1 MISIIYTK
9 LFNSSDELTHWS
21 PGWFWSCHDNIYL
34 NPPIRLYNS
43 IMNPQPQPPP
53 QGGEGVGVG
62 VGVGVGQG
70 IGSQVSKIYHL
81 YSVGD
86 DWFPLRSPWKSH
98 NPPKLFPP
106 PPQAKNEWSSFPKF
120 ETVLFEKVLMGNTD
134 YKTAVGR
141 ILNPAI
147 IARFVKINVKSYSG
161 YPSLRVE
168 LFGCSDGMWLVMSN
182 FW

>member
-34 NPPIRLYNS
+34 NPPLRLYNS
-43 IMNPQPQPPP
+43 IMNHQPPP
-53 QGGEGVGVG
+53 QGGGGVGVG
-62 VGVGVGQG
+62 RELTFKFPKFT
-70 IGSQVSKIYHL
+70 I
-81 YSVGD
+81 
-86 DWFPLRSPWKSH
+86 FPLRSPWKPY

-106 PPQAKNEWSSFPKF
+106 PSPLLPPQAKNEWPSFLKS

>member
-1 MISIIYTK
+1 MGREVAVKFPKFTIYT
-9 LFNSSDELTHWS
+9 LLATTDPRSVLHENHIISLNSSL
-21 PGWFWSCHDNIYL
+21 
-34 NPPIRLYNS
+34 
-43 IMNPQPQPPP
+43 
-53 QGGEGVGVG
+53 
-62 VGVGVGQG
+62 
-70 IGSQVSKIYHL
+70 
-81 YSVGD
+81 
-86 DWFPLRSPWKSH
+86 
-98 NPPKLFPP
+98 P
-106 PPQAKNEWSSFPKF
+106 PPQAKNEWSSFLKS

-168 LFGCSDGMWLVMSN
+168 LFGCSDGMWLIMSN

>member
-21 PGWFWSCHDNIYL
+21 PRWFWSCHDNIYL
-34 NPPIRLYNS
+34 NPPLRLYNS
-43 IMNPQPQPPP
+43 IMNPQPPP
-53 QGGEGVGVG
+53 QGGGGVGVG
-62 VGVGVGQG
+62 RELAFKFPKFT
-70 IGSQVSKIYHL
+70 I
-81 YSVGD
+81 
-86 DWFPLRSPWKSH
+86 FPLRSPWKPY
-98 NPPKLFPP
+98 NPPELFPPLP
-106 PPQAKNEWSSFPKF
+106 PPQAKNEWSSFLKS
-120 ETVLFEKVLMGNTD
+120 ETVFFEKVLMGNTD

-168 LFGCSDGMWLVMSN
+168 LFGCSDGMWLIMSN

>member
-9 LFNSSDELTHWS
+9 PFNSSDELTHWS

-34 NPPIRLYNS
+34 NPPLRLYNS
-43 IMNPQPQPPP
+43 IMNPQPPP
-53 QGGEGVGVG
+53 QGGGGWG
-62 VGVGVGQG
+62 WAGNWHSSFQNLPF
-70 IGSQVSKIYHL
+70 SR
-81 YSVGD
+81 SVLHENHII
-86 DWFPLRSPWKSH
+86 PLNSSP
-98 NPPKLFPP
+98 PLP
-106 PPQAKNEWSSFPKF
+106 PPQAKNEWSSFLKS
-120 ETVLFEKVLMGNTD
+120 ETVFFEKVLMGNTD

-147 IARFVKINVKSYSG
+147 IARFVKINVKSYTG

-168 LFGCSDGMWLVMSN
+168 LFGCSDGMWLIMSN